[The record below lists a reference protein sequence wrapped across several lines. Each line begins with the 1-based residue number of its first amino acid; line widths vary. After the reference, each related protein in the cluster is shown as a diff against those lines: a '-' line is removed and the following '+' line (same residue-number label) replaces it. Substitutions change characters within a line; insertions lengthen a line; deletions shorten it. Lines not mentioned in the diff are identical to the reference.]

1 MGRQEAGREPA
12 ADQTA
17 RLSDRL
23 GVFAQSLS
31 TERVSLSTIVNFIGR
46 RSIGSLLLVFAV
58 PLMLPVPLPGIAVV
72 FGVPL
77 IVISAQLLL
86 GRRHIWLPAW
96 LARRSIARAEFIAL
110 VERARPSLRRLELIA
125 RPRVSWLAA
134 DWTMVPIG
142 AICLLLAVII
152 TLPVPFGHM
161 LPGAAISIL
170 ALGLMERD
178 GLVVGLGL
186 IVALLAIG
194 LLLAVANGVAV
205 WLHAHIG

>member
-1 MGRQEAGREPA
+1 MGREEHGWEPA
-12 ADQTA
+12 AERTA

-23 GVFAQSLS
+23 SAFAQGLS
-31 TERVSLSTIVNFIGR
+31 TEQVDVSTIVNFVGR
-46 RSIGSLLLVFAV
+46 RSVGGLLLVFAV

-86 GRRHIWLPAW
+86 GRRHIWMPAR

-110 VERARPSLRRLELIA
+110 VERARPSLHRLELIA
-125 RPRVSWLAA
+125 RPRVSWLAG
-134 DWTMVPIG
+134 DWTIAPIG

-152 TLPVPFGHM
+152 TLPVPLGHM

-170 ALGLMERD
+170 ALGLLERD

-194 LLLAVANGVAV
+194 LLLVAANGVAA

>member
-1 MGRQEAGREPA
+1 MGRQEAGREPTP
-12 ADQTA
+12 DQTV

-46 RSIGSLLLVFAV
+46 RSIGGLLLVFAA
-58 PLMLPVPLPGIAVV
+58 PLMLPVPLPGVAVV
-72 FGVPL
+72 FGAPL
-77 IVISAQLLL
+77 IVISAQLLF
-86 GRRHIWLPAW
+86 GRRRIWLPAW
-96 LARRSIARAEFIAL
+96 LARRSVARAKFLAL

-125 RPRVSWLAA
+125 RPRLSWLAA
-134 DWTMVPIG
+134 DWTIVPIG
-142 AICLLLAVII
+142 AISLLLAVII
-152 TLPVPFGHM
+152 TLPVPLGHM

-170 ALGLMERD
+170 ALGLLERD
-178 GLVVGLGL
+178 GLVVGLGF

-194 LLLAVANGVAV
+194 LLLVAANGVAG